1 MATTA
6 NMMNFYCKLVTN
18 KTMNNGVTEI
28 QVNISEEAKQEIN
41 AKMNEI
47 RNFPEIET
55 ESQFLEVSLDQCY
68 FIIRK
73 YDLDVN
79 EYQKYIREKVID
91 LY

>member
-1 MATTA
+1 
-6 NMMNFYCKLVTN
+6 
-18 KTMNNGVTEI
+18 MNNGVTEI